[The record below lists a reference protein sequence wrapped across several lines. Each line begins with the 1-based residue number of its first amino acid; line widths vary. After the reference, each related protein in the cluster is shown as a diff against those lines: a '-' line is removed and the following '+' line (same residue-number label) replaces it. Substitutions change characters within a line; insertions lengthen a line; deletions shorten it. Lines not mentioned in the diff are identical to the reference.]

1 MNFKLDI
8 KRDLDLDI
16 TDQQLEKLNVYYSEL
31 IAYNQHTNLT
41 RIVEYNE
48 VMYKHFY
55 DSLTL
60 SKTIDINKIRNICD
74 MGSGAGFPSIPL
86 KILFDHIEVTI
97 VDSLN
102 KRIIFLQ
109 QLIEKLELK
118 HINLI
123 HDRVEIYAKKHQKAF
138 DLVTARALGS
148 MKLISEMGI
157 PMAKV
162 DGHFIA
168 MKSSNYEDELEESKE
183 TIALLGGKISHIT
196 QLSLPYDY
204 GKRSNICIQKVKHIS
219 GYPRSYAVMTKN
231 QK

>member
-8 KRDLDLDI
+8 KNDLDLEL
-16 TDQQLEKLNVYYSEL
+16 TDEQIDKLNVYYSEL
-31 IAYNQHTNLT
+31 ITYNQHTNLT

-60 SKTIDINKIRNICD
+60 AKTIDINQIRNICD

-86 KILFDHIEVTI
+86 KIIFEHLEVTI

-102 KRIIFLQ
+102 KRIKFLQ
-109 QLIEKLELK
+109 QLVDKLELT
-118 HINLI
+118 HVDLV

-138 DLVTARALGS
+138 DLVTARALGN

-157 PMAKV
+157 PMTKV
-162 DGHFIA
+162 NGYFIA
-168 MKSSNYEDELEESKE
+168 MKSSNYEEELEEARE
-183 TIALLGGKISHIT
+183 TITLLGGKMSHIT

-204 GKRSNICIQKVKHIS
+204 GKRSNICIKKVKHTS
-219 GYPRSYAVMTKN
+219 GYPRSFAVMSKK